1 MRDHPLQQRQSR
13 GDDREQSVRARQAA
27 EALFTSKQD
36 VAERPFPELSQ
47 APHPRKPRI
56 LPILPPAPIRQQTV
70 DAPVPPEQRHAP
82 EIPVKKRARVRTL
95 VSSIHAKSSVSDGV
109 AAAAIG
115 RTFATGLKLTQFR
128 VVSRRAL

>member
-1 MRDHPLQQRQSR
+1 MPDRPQRQRQSR
-13 GDDREQSVRARQAA
+13 GDDREQIVRARQAA

-36 VAERPFPELSQ
+36 VTDQAFSELSQ

-70 DAPVPPEQRHAP
+70 EAPIPPEQRHAP

-95 VSSIHAKSSVSDGV
+95 VKYGMSPSQV
-109 AAAAIG
+109 AD
-115 RTFATGLKLTQFR
+115 LYR
-128 VVSRRAL
+128 VPIETIELILQNA